1 MFPTTYPYYLPN
13 ALSHSHSFSYPRP
26 YHNIPH
32 NSKLTLLEHKLNKL
46 EHTLNHL
53 PKLPKKYNQSKHRN
67 NSCLHPN
74 RANVSQ
80 RERKYYHIN
89 SLPESKRYKRVES
102 AVNEVDRKYN
112 ERKLFYENLLLKQK
126 LRKHGINNDVY
137 GDTLSSFNDTSYR
150 GVNGNRSGN
159 DSNANEINKI
169 IDNKLKPLEAKQ
181 NNFMQMMHNIL
192 HNNSNSSINGSVP
205 PYYNYNYNDV
215 VNNEMNANHQQQQQ
229 TPFVVQN
236 ACGNEIYGNKTVDVN
251 SIVKEKVL
259 ETVLRERITKENA
272 MRENELRKMLQREK
286 QLREKEES
294 IVKDKDKRILEL
306 ENKEKLLEM
315 QQNEMKKKLEGYE
328 AATKNDVCR
337 CAYSNMIVHPENE
350 NEKKNKIERTNS
362 NNSTNNANNA
372 DINTPKKKPN
382 TKRHNKS
389 LIAHNPNIEYNENE
403 SDEWNNIDFSKYLN
417 QKPKRNNTKKKR
429 KKKNNSNNNMNNS
442 VKKQIRLEKSDY
454 PKMWL
459 GRRVD
464 SGVLDD

>member
-1 MFPTTYPYYLPN
+1 
-13 ALSHSHSFSYPRP
+13 
-26 YHNIPH
+26 
-32 NSKLTLLEHKLNKL
+32 
-46 EHTLNHL
+46 
-53 PKLPKKYNQSKHRN
+53 
-67 NSCLHPN
+67 
-74 RANVSQ
+74 
-80 RERKYYHIN
+80 
-89 SLPESKRYKRVES
+89 
-102 AVNEVDRKYN
+102 
-112 ERKLFYENLLLKQK
+112 
-126 LRKHGINNDVY
+126 VY

-150 GVNGNRSGN
+150 GGNGNRSGN

-192 HNNSNSSINGSVP
+192 YNNSNSSINGSIP

-215 VNNEMNANHQQQQQ
+215 VNNEMNVNHQQQQ
-229 TPFVVQN
+229 TPFIVQN
-236 ACGNEIYGNKTVDVN
+236 ACENEIYGHKTIDVN

-328 AATKNDVCR
+328 AANKNEVCR

-350 NEKKNKIERTNS
+350 NENEKKNKIERTNS
-362 NNSTNNANNA
+362 DNNIDNADNA
-372 DINTPKKKPN
+372 DIEIPKKKPN

-403 SDEWNNIDFSKYLN
+403 SDEWNNIDYSKYLN

>member
-1 MFPTTYPYYLPN
+1 
-13 ALSHSHSFSYPRP
+13 
-26 YHNIPH
+26 
-32 NSKLTLLEHKLNKL
+32 
-46 EHTLNHL
+46 
-53 PKLPKKYNQSKHRN
+53 
-67 NSCLHPN
+67 
-74 RANVSQ
+74 
-80 RERKYYHIN
+80 
-89 SLPESKRYKRVES
+89 
-102 AVNEVDRKYN
+102 
-112 ERKLFYENLLLKQK
+112 
-126 LRKHGINNDVY
+126 
-137 GDTLSSFNDTSYR
+137 
-150 GVNGNRSGN
+150 
-159 DSNANEINKI
+159 
-169 IDNKLKPLEAKQ
+169 
-181 NNFMQMMHNIL
+181 
-192 HNNSNSSINGSVP
+192 
-205 PYYNYNYNDV
+205 
-215 VNNEMNANHQQQQQ
+215 MNANHQQQQQ

-350 NEKKNKIERTNS
+350 NEKKNKIEGTNS
-362 NNSTNNANNA
+362 DNNIDNANNA
-372 DINTPKKKPN
+372 DIEIPKKKPN